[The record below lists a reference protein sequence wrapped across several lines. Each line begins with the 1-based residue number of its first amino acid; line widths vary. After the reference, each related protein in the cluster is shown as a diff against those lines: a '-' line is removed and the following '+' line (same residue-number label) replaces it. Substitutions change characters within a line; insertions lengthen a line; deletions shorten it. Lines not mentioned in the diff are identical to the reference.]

1 MRHVLLVSACLVP
14 CLAACTHESAAA
26 PPVARVVGSPPPA
39 AGSAPAPATATEA
52 AVPARQAVQQASGG
66 SLGGAI
72 HDGNRAPPALR
83 ICAHPVDGGAATCID
98 SPAGAT
104 DYRIGVAPGRY
115 FLMGWVQAGELTL
128 LAHAAQI
135 RCIRAPCPPDELIE
149 VEVAA
154 GEAKT
159 GIDLSGAY
167 VEVPRDWPGRP

>member
-83 ICAHPVDGGAATCID
+83 ICAHPVDGGTPTCVDIA
-98 SPAGAT
+98 AGAT
-104 DYRIGVAPGRY
+104 SYRIAVAAGRY
-115 FLMGWVQAGELTL
+115 VIAAQALEDPAMKF
-128 LAHAAQI
+128 AHAERI
-135 RCIRAPCPPDELIE
+135 RCIRAPCPPDTAIE

-154 GEAKT
+154 GEDKA
-159 GIDLSGAY
+159 GIDLSVGDAL
-167 VEVPRDWPGRP
+167 PPG